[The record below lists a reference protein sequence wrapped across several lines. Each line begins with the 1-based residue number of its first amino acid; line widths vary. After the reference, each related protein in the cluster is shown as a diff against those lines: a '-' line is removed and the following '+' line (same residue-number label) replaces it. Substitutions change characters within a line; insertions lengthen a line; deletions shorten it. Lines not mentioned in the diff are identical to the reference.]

1 MLMKT
6 GDSRYGRCIYFA
18 SNALARKTEKLAI
31 SIWKQVGLSPS
42 HAYLL
47 MIVLEEPGVQ
57 PGALSAELHL
67 TPSTITRLIE
77 KLEARK
83 LVIRTVEGK
92 STSVYPTAKSREMK
106 PLLQQCLD
114 EFYQRCVGLV
124 GKDECSRFV
133 NSINKIADK
142 LQG

>member
-1 MLMKT
+1 MKT

-18 SNALARKTEKLAI
+18 SNALARKTEKLAMTA
-31 SIWKQVGLSPS
+31 WKKADLSPS

-47 MIVLEEPGVQ
+47 MIVLDEPGVQ

-77 KLEARK
+77 KLESRK
-83 LVIRTVEGK
+83 LVVRTTEGK
-92 STSVYPTAKSREMK
+92 MTSVYPTGKSREMK
-106 PLLQQCLD
+106 PLLQ
-114 EFYQRCVGLV
+114 ECVDNFHKSCIALI

-133 NSINKIADK
+133 MGVNKIADK
-142 LQG
+142 LQD